1 MSRKR
6 ARELYEKACR
16 MATLKLISK
25 SINNEPNLNDEP
37 EIPYCCGTMMLG
49 ATPEELEKINR
60 YHQKANTKWLAW
72 YVCQSDEL
80 KEAKTEKAKQLGKR
94 LLIALGHTIEEE
106 TNSAEYGKA
115 LILDSE
121 EDYQFLTEEINARID
136 KLEKGTR
143 KASLFERM
151 TRTGIFAGIPPY
163 PRRKGETFTIL
174 KI

>member
-16 MATLKLISK
+16 MATLKLIRK
-25 SINNEPNLNDEP
+25 SVNNKPNLNDEP

-49 ATPEELEKINR
+49 ATPEELKKIDR
-60 YHQKANTKWLAW
+60 YYQEANTKWLAW
-72 YVCQSDEL
+72 YVCQSDGL
-80 KEAKTEKAKQLGKR
+80 KEAKTKKAQQIGKG
-94 LLIALGHTIEEE
+94 LLIALGHTIKEE
-106 TNSAEYGKA
+106 THCAKYGKA

-136 KLEKGTR
+136 KLEKGPR

-163 PRRKGETFTIL
+163 PKRKGEKFTIL
-174 KI
+174 KV